1 MRTRRAG
8 SPWTTAD
15 LAALCGGLACLLAGI
30 VLLAFVSGFGAMLVG
45 ICLLGVAGIAFVSL
59 AFLLVGE
66 SEDREYGRRPR

>member
-1 MRTRRAG
+1 MRTKRAG

-15 LAALCGGLACLLAGI
+15 LAALCGGLACLLAGV

-45 ICLLGVAGIAFVSL
+45 ICLLGVSGVAFVSL

-66 SEDREYGRRPR
+66 SEDRDYGGRPR

>member
-8 SPWTTAD
+8 TPWTTAD
-15 LAALCGGLACLLAGI
+15 LAALCSGLACLLAGI